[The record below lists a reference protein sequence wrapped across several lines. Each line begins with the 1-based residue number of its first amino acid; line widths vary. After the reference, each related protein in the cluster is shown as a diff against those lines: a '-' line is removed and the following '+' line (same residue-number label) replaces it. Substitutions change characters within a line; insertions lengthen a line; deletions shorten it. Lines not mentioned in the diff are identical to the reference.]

1 MTDLLKRLARIA
13 RANIPKPNDWLDRWA
28 ERRGGYRFDPNA
40 ESAAGEGEAGRSR
53 AGDED
58 FRTENRGHENRA
70 SDVPR
75 QVVDDLAVFGLTPPS
90 SLEEVRKARNREIKK
105 YHSDRFVNDS
115 ERYETSKQIMQI
127 YNAAYDRLKEHFE
140 ARKGNP

>member
-13 RANIPKPNDWLDRWA
+13 RANIPNPNDWLDRLA
-28 ERRGGYRFDPNA
+28 ERRGHRFDPGPDDDGA
-40 ESAAGEGEAGRSR
+40 ESETGGGQTGGRGAG
-53 AGDED
+53 AGDSGT
-58 FRTENRGHENRA
+58 RSWSSG
-70 SDVPR
+70 VPQ

>member
-13 RANIPKPNDWLDRWA
+13 RANIPNPNEWLDRLA
-28 ERRGGYRFDPNA
+28 ERRGYRFDPDSEDDGA
-40 ESAAGEGEAGRSR
+40 ESEPGRGHAEGEGAR
-53 AGDED
+53 AGDSG
-58 FRTENRGHENRA
+58 TQSWSSG
-70 SDVPR
+70 VPQ

-127 YNAAYDRLKEHFE
+127 YNAAYDRLKAHFE

>member
-13 RANIPKPNDWLDRWA
+13 RANIPNPNDWLDRLA
-28 ERRGGYRFDPNA
+28 ERRGYRIDPDA
-40 ESAAGEGEAGRSR
+40 ESAGAQEETGHRGTGGEGGR
-53 AGDED
+53 AGDSGTRSGS
-58 FRTENRGHENRA
+58 FG
-70 SDVPR
+70 VPR

-140 ARKGNP
+140 ARNGNP

>member
-13 RANIPKPNDWLDRWA
+13 RANIPNPSDWLDRWA
-28 ERRGGYRFDPNA
+28 ERRGYRFDPKSENA
-40 ESAAGEGEAGRSR
+40 GAQEETGHRRTEGRGAR
-53 AGDED
+53 AGHSG
-58 FRTENRGHENRA
+58 TQSWA
-70 SDVPR
+70 SGVPQ

>member
-13 RANIPKPNDWLDRWA
+13 RANIPNPSDWLDRLA
-28 ERRGGYRFDPNA
+28 ERRGYRFDPNA
-40 ESAAGEGEAGRSR
+40 ENEAGEGEGGR
-53 AGDED
+53 
-58 FRTENRGHENRA
+58 FRSEENFHTGNRDQENRTAG
-70 SDVPR
+70 VPR
-75 QVVDDLAVFGLTPPS
+75 QVVEDLAVFGLTPPS

-105 YHSDRFVNDS
+105 YHSDHFVNDS

-140 ARKGNP
+140 ARKGKP